1 MEKLKSLKF
10 NRAVMPKN
18 AVPSKLNLISGG
30 DTSGKIKDV
39 GVWGRFPL
47 ENGHYSCRLI
57 IGRSLFANSTIPKD
71 ELDVLM
77 MTTNLNWVASQALN
91 VVNDSTISLCWT
103 KSEKKRLSLYH
114 RNRVV
119 QIRRGVDLK
128 QIYHVVSAQN
138 PSDCETRPDHVV
150 DSDIGPG
157 SRWENG
163 LPWMKGEIKDA
174 VTSSMDQPRL
184 GT

>member
-1 MEKLKSLKF
+1 
-10 NRAVMPKN
+10 MPKN
-18 AVPSKLNLISGG
+18 AVSSKLNLISGG
-30 DTSGKIKDV
+30 DTSGKIKNV
-39 GVWGRFPL
+39 GVWGPFPL
-47 ENGHYSCRLI
+47 GDGKYSCQLI
-57 IGRSLFANSTIPKD
+57 IGRSLLANSTIPKD

-77 MTTNLNWVASQALN
+77 MTTNLNWVASQALDDWYDSSII
-91 VVNDSTISLCWT
+91 VNDSTISLCWT

-119 QIRRGVDLK
+119 QIRRGVELK

-138 PSDCETRPDHVV
+138 PSDCGTRPDLVV

-163 LPWMKGEIKDA
+163 LPWMKGEIEDA
-174 VTSSMDQPRL
+174 VNSGILTPIEKIIVK
-184 GT
+184 T